1 MVYLKSAIAAIL
13 MVGATA
19 LVLYVTLTLLLIV
32 PVLRR
37 GEGFDLPRWHVRS
50 GSPALWIPVLIAF
63 AAGFLWEFH
72 RISK

>member
-1 MVYLKSAIAAIL
+1 MVYLKSAIAGIV

-37 GEGFDLPRWHVRS
+37 GEGFDLPRWPYVPDPRLS
-50 GSPALWIPVLIAF
+50 GYP
-63 AAGFLWEFH
+63 
-72 RISK
+72 